1 MQENN
6 NLETNQNSSLYGET
20 PSQTGSDT
28 SENGYSV
35 VYGEQF
41 QPDTEKQEHVSE
53 TMGSVR
59 LSKEDL
65 IKKESSQ
72 PDTNQPSN
80 FQQNGNTSQ
89 PNNPQQNG
97 NIPPMYGMNQPNNFQ
112 QNGNISQPN
121 NPQQN
126 GNIPPMYGMNQP
138 NNFQQNGSINQPNNF
153 QQNNNIPPM
162 YGNNQPSNN
171 PQWGYNNQPN
181 PNQPPRSQK
190 PKKNGAAIFI
200 GILAAVAAVLIV
212 VLIVMFSKSLFRGRN
227 PQEQVKKGF
236 ENMEREM
243 GAYTSSISEDIGSE
257 ALEKLRET
265 TPMHTDVNLS
275 FTLPYSEL
283 ADFDNISIGLDAISD
298 IKERKASCDL
308 SVGMYG
314 FQMSVGDIVAADNT
328 LYFEIPLL
336 YDDVYS
342 IDVTNFGR
350 DFNRSAWA
358 DLLEVKVPEDQAYTL
373 FDTAG
378 TVAEKSKYDVELEKI
393 IKKYSKMLTDATQYK
408 VVSQKKEFEVGENMV
423 SCKGISQIIAKDV
436 FNEMISGIN
445 RDIQESDFYT
455 DLLTNMI
462 EQSTNYDVTLEDLRQ
477 EADEIL
483 DDILS
488 MQIEQ
493 DFVINYYLDNKG
505 RIVNIST
512 PEDIKV
518 SKSSIEAI
526 SIDLNFTGETR
537 TLDAVKG
544 GIYLQTGDTVLYFG
558 IEREASV
565 TDEIYSEDF
574 SIFLQDDSHTNDI
587 SFKYWNDWNYEDKSY
602 DMWMSIDATGSSM
615 TFSAD
620 GKFSDIVKGK
630 SYIFRVNNATL
641 NIDGSDL
648 IIISGTVEVEPTNK
662 EIEIPEE
669 AIDLLDMDESEIEQF
684 LYDSDMLIG

>member
-28 SENGYSV
+28 GENGYSV

-53 TMGSVR
+53 TTGSVR

-65 IKKESSQ
+65 LKKESSQ
-72 PDTNQPSN
+72 PNN
-80 FQQNGNTSQ
+80 FQQNGNV
-89 PNNPQQNG
+89 
-97 NIPPMYGMNQPNNFQ
+97 NQPNNFQ
-112 QNGNISQPN
+112 QNGNI
-121 NPQQN
+121 
-126 GNIPPMYGMNQP
+126 PPMYGNVNQP
-138 NNFQQNGSINQPNNF
+138 NNFQQNGNMNQPNNF

-162 YGNNQPSNN
+162 YGNNQPNNN
-171 PQWGYNNQPN
+171 PQWGYNSPPN

-190 PKKNGAAIFI
+190 PKKNGAAVFI
-200 GILAAVAAVLIV
+200 GILAAVAAVLVV
-212 VLIVMFSKSLFRGRN
+212 VLAVMFSKSLFRGRN
-227 PQEQVKKGF
+227 PKAQVKKGF
-236 ENMEREM
+236 DNMAQEM

-265 TPMHTDVNLS
+265 TPMHTDVDLS
-275 FTLPYSEL
+275 FTLPYSGF
-283 ADFDNISIGLDAISD
+283 ADFDNVSIGLDAISD

-308 SVGMYG
+308 SIGMYG
-314 FQMSVGDIVAADNT
+314 FEMSVGDIVAADNT

-358 DLLEVKVPEDQAYTL
+358 GLLDMEVPEDQVYNL

-378 TVAEKSKYDVELEKI
+378 AVAESSKYDAELEKM
-393 IKKYSKMLTDATQYK
+393 IKKYSEMLTDATQYK
-408 VVSQKKEFEVGENMV
+408 VVSQQKEFEVGEKMV
-423 SCKGISQIIAKDV
+423 GCKGISQIVDKDV
-436 FNEMISGIN
+436 FNKMISGIN
-445 RDIQESDFYT
+445 KDIQESDFYT
-455 DLLTNMI
+455 DLLTNAI
-462 EQSTNYDVTLEDLRQ
+462 EQSTNYDITLDELRE

-493 DFVINYYLDNKG
+493 DFVVNYYLDNKG

-512 PEDIKV
+512 PADIKV

-526 SIDLNFTGETR
+526 SIDLNFTGEDR
-537 TLDAVKG
+537 TLDAVEG

-565 TDEIYSEDF
+565 TEEMYSEDF

-620 GKFSDIVKGK
+620 GKFSDIVKGE
-630 SYIFRVNNATL
+630 SYMFRVNNATL

-669 AIDLLDMDESEIEQF
+669 AVDLLDMDESEIEQF